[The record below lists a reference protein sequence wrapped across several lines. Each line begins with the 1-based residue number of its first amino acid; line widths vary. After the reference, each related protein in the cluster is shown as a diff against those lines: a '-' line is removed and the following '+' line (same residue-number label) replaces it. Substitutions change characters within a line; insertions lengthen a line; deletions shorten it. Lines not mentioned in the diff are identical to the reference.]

1 MILRIWAILIISDP
15 FFIVFSR
22 SKLPELFVGKRE
34 SGSIIKKKS
43 FANGYIFYGAE
54 GVGKKQTA
62 LRFIKDIFKQSSPTK
77 NTEEININK
86 NHPDFLV
93 IEPESL
99 LATKSPK
106 NSDLRKT
113 IKSRSEI
120 IKIAQIR
127 NIKTFLSQKS
137 INSEKKIVLI
147 IDAHL
152 LNEAA
157 SNCLLKTLEEPSNGI
172 FILLTSQLNLL
183 LDTIISRCQLIR
195 FRSFSSKQIKSI
207 FKDYLDTSKLNIN
220 TNLKFEDLIN
230 SANGSPNQLLKNIE
244 IWNDF
249 SDEIISK
256 LDSPIKNSLEILEI
270 SKLISEKL
278 EIYQQIFLVN
288 LIQTIWW
295 RKTKNISLIKKLEH
309 LKYLLRKNI
318 QPRLAWEITFLKI
331 LIDDI

>member
-1 MILRIWAILIISDP
+1 MIEVKKNN
-15 FFIVFSR
+15 FFLNEEVNTFL
-22 SKLPELFVGKRE
+22 KN
-34 SGSIIKKKS
+34 IIKNKS
-43 FANGYIFYGAE
+43 LANGYIFYGAE
-54 GVGKKQTA
+54 GLGKKQTA
-62 LRFIKDIFKQSSPTK
+62 LQFIKEIFKQSSPSE
-77 NTEEININK
+77 NVEERITNN
-86 NHPDFLV
+86 NHPDFLI
-93 IEPESL
+93 IEPDSL
-99 LATKSPK
+99 LATKS
-106 NSDLRKT
+106 SGSFDLEKT
-113 IKSRSEI
+113 IKSGSEI

-172 FILLTSQLNLL
+172 FILLTSKLNLL
-183 LDTIISRCQLIR
+183 LDTIISRCQIVR

-207 FKDYLDTSKLNIN
+207 LKEYLDTSKLEIN
-220 TNLKFEDLIN
+220 TKLKLEDLIN

-249 SDEIISK
+249 SDEIINK

-270 SKLISEKL
+270 SKSISEKL
-278 EIYQQIFLVN
+278 EIFQQICLVN

-295 RKTKNISLIKKLEH
+295 RKTKNIGLVKKLEN

-318 QPRLAWEITFLKI
+318 QPRLAWEIAFLKI
-331 LIDDI
+331 SMEDI

>member
-1 MILRIWAILIISDP
+1 MIEVKKNN
-15 FFIVFSR
+15 FFLNEEVNTFL
-22 SKLPELFVGKRE
+22 KN
-34 SGSIIKKKS
+34 IIKNKS
-43 FANGYIFYGAE
+43 LANGYIFYGAE
-54 GVGKKQTA
+54 GLGKKQTA
-62 LRFIKDIFKQSSPTK
+62 LQFIKEIFKQSSPSE
-77 NTEEININK
+77 NVEERITNN
-86 NHPDFLV
+86 NHPDFLI
-93 IEPESL
+93 IEPDSPL
-99 LATKSPK
+99 TNKS
-106 NSDLRKT
+106 SSSSYLEKT
-113 IKSRSEI
+113 IKSGSEI

-127 NIKTFLSQKS
+127 NIKTFLGQKS

-172 FILLTSQLNLL
+172 FILLTSKLNLL
-183 LDTIISRCQLIR
+183 LDTIISRCQIIR

-207 FKDYLDTSKLNIN
+207 LKEYLDTSKFNIN
-220 TNLKFEDLIN
+220 TKLKFEDLIN

-244 IWNDF
+244 ILNDF

-256 LDSPIKNSLEILEI
+256 LNFPIKNSLEILEI
-270 SKLISEKL
+270 SKSIYEKL
-278 EIYQQIFLVN
+278 EISQQICLVN

-295 RKTKNISLIKKLEH
+295 RKTKNIGLVKKFEN

-331 LIDDI
+331 SMEDLLD

>member
-1 MILRIWAILIISDP
+1 MIEVKKNN
-15 FFIVFSR
+15 FFLNEEVNTFL
-22 SKLPELFVGKRE
+22 KN
-34 SGSIIKKKS
+34 IIKNKS
-43 FANGYIFYGAE
+43 LANGYIFYGAE
-54 GVGKKQTA
+54 GLGKKQTA
-62 LRFIKDIFKQSSPTK
+62 LEFIKEIFKQSSQSE
-77 NTEEININK
+77 NVEERITNN
-86 NHPDFLV
+86 NHPDFLI
-93 IEPESL
+93 IEPNSL
-99 LATKSPK
+99 LSTKSSES
-106 NSDLRKT
+106 SDLEKT
-113 IKSRSEI
+113 VKSGSEI

-127 NIKTFLSQKS
+127 NIKTFLGQKS

-172 FILLTSQLNLL
+172 FILLTSKLNLL
-183 LDTIISRCQLIR
+183 LDTIISRCQIVR

-207 FKDYLDTSKLNIN
+207 LKEYLDTSKSKIN
-220 TNLKFEDLIN
+220 ANLKFEDLIN

-249 SDEIISK
+249 SDEIISQ

-270 SKLISEKL
+270 SKSISEKL
-278 EIYQQIFLVN
+278 EILQQICLVN

-295 RKTKNISLIKKLEH
+295 RKTKNIGLVKKLEN

-318 QPRLAWEITFLKI
+318 QPRLAWEIAFLKI
-331 LIDDI
+331 SMEDI

>member
-1 MILRIWAILIISDP
+1 MIEVKKNN
-15 FFIVFSR
+15 FFLNQEVNTFL
-22 SKLPELFVGKRE
+22 KN
-34 SGSIIKKKS
+34 IIKNKS
-43 FANGYIFYGAE
+43 LANGYIFYGAE
-54 GVGKKQTA
+54 GLGKKQTA
-62 LRFIKDIFKQSSPTK
+62 LEFIKEIFKQSSQ
-77 NTEEININK
+77 NENVEEIITNN
-86 NHPDFLV
+86 NHPDFLI
-93 IEPESL
+93 IEPNSL
-99 LATKSPK
+99 LSTKSSVS
-106 NSDLRKT
+106 SDLEKT
-113 IKSRSEI
+113 VKSGSEI

-127 NIKTFLSQKS
+127 NIKTFLGQKS

-172 FILLTSQLNLL
+172 FILLTSKLNLL
-183 LDTIISRCQLIR
+183 LDTIISRCQIVR
-195 FRSFSSKQIKSI
+195 FRSFSSSQIKSI
-207 FKDYLDTSKLNIN
+207 LKEYLDTSKSKIN

-270 SKLISEKL
+270 SKSISEKL
-278 EIYQQIFLVN
+278 EISQQICLVN

-295 RKTKNISLIKKLEH
+295 RKTKNIGLVKKLEN

-318 QPRLAWEITFLKI
+318 QPRLAWEIAFLKI
-331 LIDDI
+331 SMEDI

>member
-1 MILRIWAILIISDP
+1 MIEVKKNN
-15 FFIVFSR
+15 FFLNEEVNTFL
-22 SKLPELFVGKRE
+22 KN
-34 SGSIIKKKS
+34 IIKNKS
-43 FANGYIFYGAE
+43 LANGYIFYGAE
-54 GVGKKQTA
+54 GLGKKQTA
-62 LRFIKDIFKQSSPTK
+62 LEFIKEIFKQSSQSE
-77 NTEEININK
+77 NVEERITNN
-86 NHPDFLV
+86 NHPDFLI
-93 IEPESL
+93 IEPNSL
-99 LATKSPK
+99 LSTKSSGS
-106 NSDLRKT
+106 SDLEKT
-113 IKSRSEI
+113 VKSGSEI

-172 FILLTSQLNLL
+172 FILLTSKLNLL
-183 LDTIISRCQLIR
+183 LDTIISRCQIVR

-207 FKDYLDTSKLNIN
+207 LKEYLNTSKSEIN

-270 SKLISEKL
+270 SKSISEKL
-278 EIYQQIFLVN
+278 EILQQICLVN

-295 RKTKNISLIKKLEH
+295 RKTKNISLIKKLEN

-318 QPRLAWEITFLKI
+318 QPKLAWEIAFLKI
-331 LIDDI
+331 SMEDI

>member
-1 MILRIWAILIISDP
+1 MIKVKKNN
-15 FFIVFSR
+15 FFLNEEVNTFL
-22 SKLPELFVGKRE
+22 KN
-34 SGSIIKKKS
+34 IIKNKS
-43 FANGYIFYGAE
+43 LANGYIFYGAE
-54 GVGKKQTA
+54 GLGKKQTA
-62 LRFIKDIFKQSSPTK
+62 LQFIKEIFKQSSPSE
-77 NTEEININK
+77 NVEERIANN
-86 NHPDFLV
+86 NHPDFLI
-93 IEPESL
+93 IEPDSL
-99 LATKSPK
+99 LLTKS
-106 NSDLRKT
+106 SGSFDLEKT
-113 IKSRSEI
+113 IKSGSEI

-172 FILLTSQLNLL
+172 FILLTSKLNLL
-183 LDTIISRCQLIR
+183 LDTIISRCQIVR
-195 FRSFSSKQIKSI
+195 FRSFSNKQINSI
-207 FKDYLDTSKLNIN
+207 LKEYLDTSKLTIN
-220 TNLKFEDLIN
+220 AKLKLEDLIN

-270 SKLISEKL
+270 SKSITEKL
-278 EIYQQIFLVN
+278 EIFQQICLVK
-288 LIQTIWW
+288 LIQIIWW
-295 RKTKNISLIKKLEH
+295 RKTKNISLVKKLEN

-331 LIDDI
+331 SMEDI

>member
-1 MILRIWAILIISDP
+1 MIEVKKNN
-15 FFIVFSR
+15 FFLNEEVNTF
-22 SKLPELFVGKRE
+22 LNN
-34 SGSIIKKKS
+34 IIKNKS

-54 GVGKKQTA
+54 GIGKKQTA
-62 LRFIKDIFKQSSPTK
+62 YQFIKEIFKQSSPSE
-77 NTEEININK
+77 NIEEKITNN
-86 NHPDFLV
+86 NHPDFLI
-93 IEPESL
+93 IEPDSL
-99 LATKSPK
+99 LPTKSSIS
-106 NSDLRKT
+106 SDLEKT
-113 IKSRSEI
+113 IKSGSEI

-172 FILLTSQLNLL
+172 FILLTSKLNLL
-183 LDTIISRCQLIR
+183 LDTIISRCQIVR
-195 FRSFSSKQIKSI
+195 FRSFSSKQIQSI
-207 FKDYLDTSKLNIN
+207 LREYLDTSKLNIN
-220 TNLKFEDLIN
+220 TKLKFEDLIN

-244 IWNDF
+244 IWNNF
-249 SDEIISK
+249 SDEIINK
-256 LDSPIKNSLEILEI
+256 LDSPIKNSLEVLEI

-278 EIYQQIFLVN
+278 EIYQQICLVS

-295 RKTKNISLIKKLEH
+295 RKTKNIGLVKKLEN

-318 QPRLAWEITFLKI
+318 QPRVAWEITFLKI
-331 LIDDI
+331 SIDDI

>member
-1 MILRIWAILIISDP
+1 MIEVKKNNFLLNEE
-15 FFIVFSR
+15 VNNC
-22 SKLPELFVGKRE
+22 LNN
-34 SGSIIKKKS
+34 IIKNKS
-43 FANGYIFYGAE
+43 FANGYIFYGSE

-62 LRFIKDIFKQSSPTK
+62 LQFIKKIFKQSSPSD
-77 NTEEININK
+77 NVEEKITNN
-86 NHPDFLV
+86 NHPDFLI
-93 IEPESL
+93 IEPDYL
-99 LATKSPK
+99 LATKSSGS
-106 NSDLRKT
+106 SDLEKT
-113 IKSRSEI
+113 IKSGSEI

-152 LNEAA
+152 LNESA

-172 FILLTSQLNLL
+172 FILLTSKLNLL
-183 LDTIISRCQLIR
+183 LDTIISRCQIVR
-195 FRSFSSKQIKSI
+195 FRSFSSKEMKSI
-207 FKDYLDTSKLNIN
+207 LKEYLDTSKLNIN
-220 TNLKFEDLIN
+220 TKLKFEDLIN

-270 SKLISEKL
+270 SKSISEKL
-278 EIYQQIFLVN
+278 EIYQQICLVN

-295 RKTKNISLIKKLEH
+295 RTTKNIGLVRKLES

-331 LIDDI
+331 SMEDK

>member
-1 MILRIWAILIISDP
+1 MIEFKKNNFFFNEEVNTCLNNII
-15 FFIVFSR
+15 R
-22 SKLPELFVGKRE
+22 N
-34 SGSIIKKKS
+34 KS

-54 GVGKKQTA
+54 GLGKKQTA
-62 LRFIKDIFKQSSPTK
+62 LEFIKEIFKQSSPS
-77 NTEEININK
+77 ENIAERITNN
-86 NHPDFLV
+86 NHPDFLI

-99 LATKSPK
+99 LATKSSGS
-106 NSDLRKT
+106 SDLKKK
-113 IKSRSEI
+113 IKSESEI

-172 FILLTSQLNLL
+172 FILLTSKLNLL
-183 LDTIISRCQLIR
+183 LDTIISRCQVVR

-207 FKDYLDTSKLNIN
+207 LKEYLDTSKLKIN
-220 TNLKFEDLIN
+220 TKLKFEDLIN
-230 SANGSPNQLLKNIE
+230 SANGSPDQLLKNIE

-270 SKLISEKL
+270 SKSISEKL
-278 EIYQQIFLVN
+278 EIFQQVCLVN

-295 RKTKNISLIKKLEH
+295 RKTKNIGLVKKLEN
-309 LKYLLRKNI
+309 LKYLLRRNI
-318 QPRLAWEITFLKI
+318 QPRLAWEIAFLKI
-331 LIDDI
+331 SMEDI

>member
-1 MILRIWAILIISDP
+1 MIEVKKNN
-15 FFIVFSR
+15 FFLNEEVNTFL
-22 SKLPELFVGKRE
+22 KN
-34 SGSIIKKKS
+34 IIKNKS
-43 FANGYIFYGAE
+43 LANGYIFYGAE
-54 GVGKKQTA
+54 GLGKKQTA
-62 LRFIKDIFKQSSPTK
+62 LQFIKEIFKQSSPSE
-77 NTEEININK
+77 NVEERITNN
-86 NHPDFLV
+86 NHPDFL
-93 IEPESL
+93 IIKPDSL
-99 LATKSPK
+99 FSTKSSGS
-106 NSDLRKT
+106 SDLEKT
-113 IKSRSEI
+113 IKSGSEI

-172 FILLTSQLNLL
+172 FILLTCKLNLL
-183 LDTIISRCQLIR
+183 LDTIISRCQIVR
-195 FRSFSSKQIKSI
+195 FRSFSSKQIMSI
-207 FKDYLDTSKLNIN
+207 LKEYLDTSKTNIN
-220 TNLKFEDLIN
+220 TKLKFEDLIN

-244 IWNDF
+244 IWNDL

-270 SKLISEKL
+270 SKSISEKL
-278 EIYQQIFLVN
+278 EIFQQVCLVN

-295 RKTKNISLIKKLEH
+295 RKTKNIGLIKKLEN

-318 QPRLAWEITFLKI
+318 QPRLAWEIAFLKI
-331 LIDDI
+331 SMEDL